1 MKSVQPGTST
11 SGVELTNVSQHG
23 LWLLIDGSEHYVP
36 FDEFPWFRRATIAQ
50 LGRIERPSP
59 GHLNWPELDVDLS
72 LESIERPAAFPLVS
86 RPDAP

>member
-1 MKSVQPGTST
+1 MKSVQPGRST

-23 LWLLIDGSEHYVP
+23 LWLLIDGSEHYLP

-86 RPDAP
+86 RPDAT